1 MARSSTRGVGN
12 TEKDDRWIQWMEENE
27 QLEVIEPGLDDLPFA
42 AKLRW
47 TGDDDEDDSPWKLP
61 PPGKRC
67 VGHAYVRD
75 PDGDYIVDAKNNRLK
90 RPCYNWPMKG
100 MKVCLKHGGGVK
112 RVKVKAVERLA
123 SSLDAMT
130 GALVSIA
137 LNEDNAPKDR
147 ISAINSAMDRVG
159 VRGGMEVDIKDP
171 GYLDVLKK
179 VFEKQ
184 AGGPSDEES

>member
-1 MARSSTRGVGN
+1 MARSGARGVGN
-12 TEKDDRWIQWMEENE
+12 SPKDDAWIQWMEENE
-27 QLEVIEPGLDDLPFA
+27 QLEVIEPDAQDLPFA

-47 TGDDDEDDSPWKLP
+47 TGDQDEDDSPWKLP
-61 PPGKRC
+61 PPGRRC
-67 VGHAYVRD
+67 AGKAYVRD
-75 PDGDYIVDAKNNRLK
+75 VDGDYIVDANNVRLM
-90 RPCYNWPMKG
+90 RPCYNWPMRG

-112 RVKVKAVERLA
+112 RVKIKAVERLA

-130 GALVSIA
+130 GELVKIA
-137 LNEDNAPKDR
+137 MDENNAPKDR

-171 GYLDVLKK
+171 GYLDVLKR

-184 AGGPSDEES
+184 GTSSEDGQ